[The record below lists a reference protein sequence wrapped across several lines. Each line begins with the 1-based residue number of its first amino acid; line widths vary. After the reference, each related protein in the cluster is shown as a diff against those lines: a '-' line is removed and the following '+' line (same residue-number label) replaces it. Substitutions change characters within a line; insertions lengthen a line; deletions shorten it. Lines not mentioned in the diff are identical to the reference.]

1 MFLQELLRRGV
12 LAPSF
17 VVSYSH
23 TDGDIDLT
31 IEAAAAAL
39 GVYRQA
45 LDNGVEKYL
54 VGPPV
59 KPVFRHYV

>member
-1 MFLQELLRRGV
+1 MIRRGV

-23 TDGDIDLT
+23 SDEDVDLT
-31 IEAAAAAL
+31 IEAVEGAL
-39 GVYRQA
+39 DVYRRA
-45 LDNGVEKYL
+45 LSDGVERYL

-59 KPVFRHYV
+59 KPVFRSRA